1 MNLLIYDSRNVH
13 GKVNCGK
20 DPIISIYPKYGLI
33 KISPRAC
40 ELMVLKAGQRI
51 ILVWD
56 EDSPQDWYIA
66 KTEKI
71 SGFTVRQLKEENNLI
86 MTSKKMCHLILSSLG
101 ILESRPTH
109 FLMAGSPTITKDHQL
124 FAMLNKTHS

>member
-20 DPIISIYPKYGLI
+20 DPIISIYPKYGFI
-33 KISPRAC
+33 KINSRAC
-40 ELMVLKAGQRI
+40 ELMVLKAGQRV
-51 ILVWD
+51 ILVQD
-56 EDSPQDWYIA
+56 EDSPEDWYIA
-66 KTEKI
+66 KTEQI
-71 SGFTVRQLKEENNLI
+71 SGFTVHQHKDQNNLI

-109 FLMAGSPTITKDHQL
+109 FLMAESPTITKDYQL
-124 FAMLNKTHS
+124 FALLNKTHS